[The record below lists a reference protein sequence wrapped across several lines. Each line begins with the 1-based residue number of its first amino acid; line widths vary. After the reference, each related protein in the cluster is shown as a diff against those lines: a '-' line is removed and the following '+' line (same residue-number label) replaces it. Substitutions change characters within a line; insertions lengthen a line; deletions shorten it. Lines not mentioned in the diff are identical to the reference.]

1 MQNTVIQ
8 KPCHFAYSLTNYSE
22 QGTPFL
28 KNCLTP
34 LKVFFL
40 VPSLFQHFI
49 QSIINQIYIKKICK
63 QIITLLLEFYFHSR
77 SIMEESTNLWVFGY
91 GSLVWKPGF
100 QHGKILVGKVQGFAR
115 RFWQGNETHRGVP
128 GKPGRVATL
137 IEEQGVETYG
147 VAMELTGD
155 EALDYLNNREMTLG
169 GYIQKI
175 TLFHTADSKHA
186 PFPVLVF
193 VATPKSS
200 YWLGPAESHVIAEQV
215 IGSSGPSGEYCQR
228 ILILLCIHIRCRSE
242 FVEGITDLIGLR
254 SSSYRRT
261 KSKSST

>member
-1 MQNTVIQ
+1 
-8 KPCHFAYSLTNYSE
+8 
-22 QGTPFL
+22 
-28 KNCLTP
+28 
-34 LKVFFL
+34 
-40 VPSLFQHFI
+40 
-49 QSIINQIYIKKICK
+49 
-63 QIITLLLEFYFHSR
+63 
-77 SIMEESTNLWVFGY
+77 MEESTNLWVFGY

-215 IGSSGPSGEYCQR
+215 IGSSGPSGHNVEYVLRLADWFHQMLPNVYDDHLFSIETQLR
-228 ILILLCIHIRCRSE
+228 IKIKERNLCMKTLMGE
-242 FVEGITDLIGLR
+242 KEEEVEPVHVAQQHLDPD
-254 SSSYRRT
+254 SPSAARRGT
-261 KSKSST
+261 FTFTCEKKCLKCMKMC

>member
-1 MQNTVIQ
+1 
-8 KPCHFAYSLTNYSE
+8 
-22 QGTPFL
+22 
-28 KNCLTP
+28 
-34 LKVFFL
+34 
-40 VPSLFQHFI
+40 
-49 QSIINQIYIKKICK
+49 
-63 QIITLLLEFYFHSR
+63 
-77 SIMEESTNLWVFGY
+77 MEESTNLWVFGY

-175 TLFHTADSKHA
+175 TLFHTADNKHA

-215 IGSSGPSGEYCQR
+215 IGSSGPSGHNVEYVLRLADWFHQMLPNVYDDHLFSIETQLR
-228 ILILLCIHIRCRSE
+228 IKIKERNLCMKTLMGE
-242 FVEGITDLIGLR
+242 KEEEVEPVQVAPDHHDPD
-254 SSSYRRT
+254 SPSAARRGT
-261 KSKSST
+261 FTFTCEKKCLKCMKMC

>member
-1 MQNTVIQ
+1 
-8 KPCHFAYSLTNYSE
+8 
-22 QGTPFL
+22 
-28 KNCLTP
+28 
-34 LKVFFL
+34 
-40 VPSLFQHFI
+40 
-49 QSIINQIYIKKICK
+49 
-63 QIITLLLEFYFHSR
+63 
-77 SIMEESTNLWVFGY
+77 MEESTNLWVFGY

-175 TLFHTADSKHA
+175 TLFHTADNKHA

-215 IGSSGPSGEYCQR
+215 IGSRGPSGHNVEYVLRLADWFHQMLPNVYDDHLFSIETQLR
-228 ILILLCIHIRCRSE
+228 IKIKERNLCMKTLMGE
-242 FVEGITDLIGLR
+242 KEEEVEPVHVAQQHLDPD
-254 SSSYRRT
+254 SPSAARRGT
-261 KSKSST
+261 FTFTCEKKCLKCMKMC

>member
-1 MQNTVIQ
+1 
-8 KPCHFAYSLTNYSE
+8 
-22 QGTPFL
+22 
-28 KNCLTP
+28 
-34 LKVFFL
+34 
-40 VPSLFQHFI
+40 
-49 QSIINQIYIKKICK
+49 
-63 QIITLLLEFYFHSR
+63 
-77 SIMEESTNLWVFGY
+77 MEESTNLWVFGY

-175 TLFHTADSKHA
+175 TLFHTADNKHA

-215 IGSSGPSGEYCQR
+215 IGSSGPSGHNVEYVLRLADWFHQMLPNVYDDHLFSIETQLR
-228 ILILLCIHIRCRSE
+228 IKIKERNLCMKTLMGE
-242 FVEGITDLIGLR
+242 KEEEVEPVHVPQEHHDPD
-254 SSSYRRT
+254 SPSAARRGT
-261 KSKSST
+261 FTFTCEKKCLKCMKMC

>member
-1 MQNTVIQ
+1 
-8 KPCHFAYSLTNYSE
+8 
-22 QGTPFL
+22 
-28 KNCLTP
+28 
-34 LKVFFL
+34 
-40 VPSLFQHFI
+40 
-49 QSIINQIYIKKICK
+49 
-63 QIITLLLEFYFHSR
+63 
-77 SIMEESTNLWVFGY
+77 MEDESTNLWVFGY

-100 QHGKILVGKVQGFAR
+100 QHGRILIGKVHGFAR

-137 IEEQGVETYG
+137 IEDSACETYG

-175 TLFHTADSKHA
+175 TLFHTADNKHP

-200 YWLGPAESHVIAEQV
+200 YWLGPAEAHSIADQV
-215 IGSSGPSGEYCQR
+215 ISSSGPSGHNVEYVLRLADWFHQMLPHVHDDHLFSIEQQIR
-228 ILILLCIHIRCRSE
+228 IKVKERNLCMRTLMGEKEEEVELAAGDMPHHHHHHDQHSPSVERRSTFTFTCE
-242 FVEGITDLIGLR
+242 NKCLKCVKL
-254 SSSYRRT
+254 
-261 KSKSST
+261 

>member
-1 MQNTVIQ
+1 
-8 KPCHFAYSLTNYSE
+8 
-22 QGTPFL
+22 
-28 KNCLTP
+28 
-34 LKVFFL
+34 
-40 VPSLFQHFI
+40 
-49 QSIINQIYIKKICK
+49 
-63 QIITLLLEFYFHSR
+63 
-77 SIMEESTNLWVFGY
+77 MEESTNLWVFGY

-215 IGSSGPSGEYCQR
+215 IGSSGPSGHNVEYVLRLADWFHQMLPNVYDDHLFSIETQLR
-228 ILILLCIHIRCRSE
+228 IKIKERNLCMKTLMGE
-242 FVEGITDLIGLR
+242 KEEEVEPVHVAQHHHDPD
-254 SSSYRRT
+254 SPSAARRGT
-261 KSKSST
+261 FTFTCEKKCLKCMKMC

>member
-1 MQNTVIQ
+1 
-8 KPCHFAYSLTNYSE
+8 
-22 QGTPFL
+22 
-28 KNCLTP
+28 
-34 LKVFFL
+34 
-40 VPSLFQHFI
+40 
-49 QSIINQIYIKKICK
+49 
-63 QIITLLLEFYFHSR
+63 
-77 SIMEESTNLWVFGY
+77 MEESTNLWVFGY

-175 TLFHTADSKHA
+175 TLFHTADNKHA

-215 IGSSGPSGEYCQR
+215 IGSSGPSGHNVEYVLRLADWFHQMLPNVYDDHLFSIETQLR
-228 ILILLCIHIRCRSE
+228 IKIKERNLCMKTLMGE
-242 FVEGITDLIGLR
+242 KEEEVEPVHVAQQHLDPD
-254 SSSYRRT
+254 SPSAARRGT
-261 KSKSST
+261 FTFTCEKKCLKCMKMC